1 MCQLAAYVGSR
12 EAAPILLESLRLQE
26 GYLGAHA
33 TGLATVHRRKIHLVK
48 DNGPVDDVTAK
59 TRIASLRG
67 STGIAHSRHSAAV
80 FKDIRCNRA
89 QNAHPW
95 LTDDGS
101 TALMHNGVIANYEEQ
116 WTRLERSHVF
126 QRLVEDL
133 NYITDSE
140 VAVHMLGDEMKGG
153 TSLADALRHTANSL
167 TGMVLL
173 GAVTISEPDTVCVAN
188 WHQPCYLGAGDGE
201 SMFASS
207 RVGFTHLEDAFNVFR
222 APSNSLIKLT
232 PGDVE
237 VTKLDTRRSF
247 PDLTL
252 DIAVFEEHAKMVLG
266 EKGELDSYD
275 LLIPLLRRGYGESY
289 GIEADRWRELVRLGY
304 GDANDLFEPLEQLA
318 RWGRVRRRVNHRVEG
333 GVTVPRVMWSL

>member
-12 EAAPILLESLRLQE
+12 DAAPILLESLRLQE

-33 TGLATVHRRKIHLVK
+33 TDLATIHRRKIRLIK
-48 DNGPVDDVTAK
+48 DNGPGDEVVKK
-59 TRIASLRG
+59 TEIASLKG
-67 STGIAHSRHSAAV
+67 STGIAHSRHSAAAL
-80 FKDIRCNRA
+80 KDSRCNLA

-95 LTDDGS
+95 LTEDGS
-101 TALMHNGVIANYEEQ
+101 AVLMHNGVISNFEEH
-116 WTRLERSHVF
+116 WRRLEKSHVF
-126 QRLVEDL
+126 ESLVEEL

-140 VAVHMLGDEMKGG
+140 VAVHMLSDKVKED
-153 TSLADALRHTANSL
+153 AAFAEALRATANSL

-173 GAVTISEPDTVCVAN
+173 GAVTSSEPNAVYIAN
-188 WHQPCYLGAGDGE
+188 WNQPCYLGVGDGE

-207 RVGFTHLEDAFNVFR
+207 RVGFSHLRDAFNVFR

-232 PGDVE
+232 PGDAE
-237 VTKLDTRRSF
+237 ITKLDAGRSF

-252 DIAVFEEHAKMVLG
+252 DIAIFESHVKRLLE

-275 LLIPLLRRGYGESY
+275 LLIPLLRKGYGEAY
-289 GIEADRWRELVRLGY
+289 GVEQDAWRTLVRLGY

-318 RWGRVRRRVNHRVEG
+318 RWGRIRRSVKHRTEG
-333 GVTVPRVMWSL
+333 GVTVPRVLWGL

>member
-1 MCQLAAYVGSR
+1 MCQLAGYVGSR

-80 FKDIRCNRA
+80 FKDSRCNRA

-101 TALMHNGVIANYEEQ
+101 TALMHNGIITNYEEH
-116 WTRLERSHVF
+116 WRRLEKSHVF
-126 QRLVEDL
+126 QSLVEDL

-140 VAVHMLGDEMKGG
+140 VAVHMLFDEMKGG
-153 TSLADALRHTANSL
+153 ATLVDALRSTANSL

-173 GAVTISEPDTVCVAN
+173 GAVTIGEPNTVYIAN
-188 WHQPCYLGAGDGE
+188 WNQPCYLGVGDGE

-207 RVGFTHLEDAFNVFR
+207 RVGFNHVGDEFNVFR

-232 PGDVE
+232 PGDFE

-247 PDLTL
+247 PNLNL
-252 DIAVFEEHAKMVLG
+252 DIAVFGEHAKRLLG

-275 LLIPLLRRGYGESY
+275 LLIPLLRKGYDEAY
-289 GIEADRWRELVRLGY
+289 DIEPDRWRELVRLGY

-318 RWGRVRRRVNHRVEG
+318 RWDRVRRRVNHRVEG